1 MPEVVLGRPEPLMVN
16 ATSLSTII
24 ALARAGALDH
34 PWYQFT
40 AAGFDARDDDP
51 AALTVKG
58 RLLKDRAL
66 RASGEERR
74 RHYLQ
79 SAEAYRR
86 AATLQPGTYPLINA
100 ATLSLLSGD
109 RGQAE
114 EIARQVLERIA
125 LEPDEPE
132 TPYWRAATEAEA
144 LLILGRMDEA
154 RAALEAAIAAA
165 PRAWEDHASTLRQF
179 IAVHEALGAD
189 PAWLDLLRPPRT
201 VHYAG
206 TDMTGDGIA
215 EALEREHVGFGFGA
229 LAAGAE
235 IVAAEGLL
243 ARGAELHVVLP
254 ADAAS
259 FAALRVDPHGA
270 DWRARFDAALEAAES
285 VQLVRPLG
293 AAPDRRLLALADQVA
308 FGAALLN
315 AERLM
320 GEAFQLRLGEEKAS
334 PAGTDEDPRV
344 PLLSL
349 LAVSVGGAAEAG
361 FEERLAEVREALA
374 PAGGAGIA
382 PLLSG
387 DCILI
392 GYQGPVEAAAA
403 AQLIHARLRARM
415 KLRIAGHHGL
425 IACVRDPFSG
435 ALRPTE
441 SGAGIAEAIAGA
453 IPADTIC
460 VSGDFAAVL
469 AATSGA
475 PSEANWIGEI
485 QAFDGG
491 SAIGLF
497 ALRA

>member
-1 MPEVVLGRPEPLMVN
+1 MLT
-16 ATSLSTII
+16 ATPLSTII

-34 PWYQFT
+34 AWYQFS
-40 AAGFDARDDDP
+40 AAGYDAREDDP

-66 RASGEERR
+66 RASGEQRR
-74 RHYLQ
+74 LFYLQ

-109 RGQAE
+109 RAQAQ
-114 EIARQVLERIA
+114 EIAREVLGRIA
-125 LEPDEPE
+125 AEPDEPE

-144 LLILGRMDEA
+144 LLILGRTADA

-179 IAVHEALGAD
+179 IAIDEALGVD

-206 TDMTGDGIA
+206 TDMAGEGIA
-215 EALEREHVGFGFGA
+215 EALERGQVGFGFGA

-235 IVAAEGLL
+235 IIAAEALL

-254 ADAAS
+254 GDAAA
-259 FAALRVDPHGA
+259 FAALRVDPHGP

-293 AAPDRRLLALADQVA
+293 GAPEARLSALAHRIA
-308 FGAALLN
+308 FGTALLN

-320 GEAFQLRLGEEKAS
+320 GEAFELRLGGAEQA
-334 PAGTDEDPRV
+334 PDAAAEDMRV

-349 LAVSVGGAAEAG
+349 LAVSVGGAAEEG
-361 FEERLAEVREALA
+361 FEGRLGEAREALA
-374 PAGGAGIA
+374 LAQEAVIA
-382 PLLSG
+382 PHLSG

-392 GYQGPVEAAAA
+392 GYAGPVEAAAA
-403 AQLIHARLRARM
+403 ARLVHARLRDRM

-425 IACVRDPFSG
+425 IACVRDPFLGSQ
-435 ALRPTE
+435 RPTE
-441 SGAGIAEAIAGA
+441 SGAGIVEAIAAA

-460 VSGDFAAVL
+460 VSGDFAAML
-469 AATSGA
+469 AAASGA
-475 PSEANWIGEI
+475 PSEANWIGEL

-491 SAIGLF
+491 SAIGLY
-497 ALRA
+497 ALRS